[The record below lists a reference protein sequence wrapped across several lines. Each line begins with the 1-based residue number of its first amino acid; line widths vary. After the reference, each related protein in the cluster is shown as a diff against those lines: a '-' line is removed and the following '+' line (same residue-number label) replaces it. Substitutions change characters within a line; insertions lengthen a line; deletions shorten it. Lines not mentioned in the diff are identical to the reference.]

1 MGELKVMALAE
12 DQAVAGATAELYPE
26 DQQHKFHLCLHLFNL
41 LDMEMLEEIE
51 QHRMEQKAEVAEV
64 LVQHPDQT
72 MQMAAQEKILVHLI
86 LHHLFQLQEYQ
97 EFLLAVAGAIQA
109 LAAQAAGAQGAREG
123 QEQQIPAAEAAG
135 GVTHLHLEQEA
146 DLVLS

>member
-1 MGELKVMALAE
+1 
-12 DQAVAGATAELYPE
+12 
-26 DQQHKFHLCLHLFNL
+26 
-41 LDMEMLEEIE
+41 MLEVLEHHLTE
-51 QHRMEQKAEVAEV
+51 LKAEVAEV

-109 LAAQAAGAQGAREG
+109 QLAQAAGAQGAREG
-123 QEQQIPAAEAAG
+123 LELQIPAAEAAG
-135 GVTHLHLEQEA
+135 ELTHLHLEQEA